1 MAKTSKE
8 AADRRRMTE
17 SEGAAL
23 VQEWRRSGLSMAEFG
38 RSRGVA
44 AHRLRYWERRLAPGP
59 AEMPFVVM
67 SAEGSSAEPSG
78 EDAIEIVV
86 GEFFVRVPA
95 GVGTLAEVLRTL
107 KDADR

>member
-1 MAKTSKE
+1 MAKTSN
-8 AADRRRMTE
+8 DRRRMTE

-23 VQEWRRSGLSMAEFG
+23 VQEWRRSGLSIAEFG
-38 RSRGVA
+38 RSRGVG

-59 AEMPFVVM
+59 AETPFVVM
-67 SAEGSSAEPSG
+67 SAEGLGSSAEPSG
-78 EDAIEIVV
+78 DDAIEIVV